1 MRTDSSTER
10 PGYSCIKF
18 HLCLTKVDQRGYL
31 GILRVAAGTV
41 YPDWRHKKTDAQPLL
56 VQICMFTAVT
66 MIHLGG
72 GT

>member
-1 MRTDSSTER
+1 MRTNSSTER

-18 HLCLTKVDQRGYL
+18 HLFSPRLTRGVTSVFVGY
-31 GILRVAAGTV
+31 AAGTV

-72 GT
+72 VT